1 MKRVLFLFIA
11 IVFLSGCGS
20 QTYTNE
26 DASKSPSLYTTQTS
40 SQSTSTVQTTKDTEA
55 SSEITSEEND
65 NTSSDIKEITVYI
78 TETGEKYHKDGCKY
92 LSKSKI
98 PISLSEAV
106 SEGYG
111 ACSVCKP
118 PVLEAAPTVTEKK
131 VQVEEEEI
139 TVYVTKTG
147 SKYHRAGCRYLSKSS
162 VPISLS
168 DAKSM
173 YSPCSVCDPPR

>member
-26 DASKSPSLYTTQTS
+26 DTNNSLSLYTTQTP

-55 SSEITSEEND
+55 TSEITSEEKNNVD
-65 NTSSDIKEITVYI
+65 SDTKEITVYI
-78 TETGEKYHKDGCKY
+78 TETGEKYHRDGCKY
-92 LSKSKI
+92 LSKSRI

-118 PVLEAAPTVTEKK
+118 PLLETAPTVTEKSA
-131 VQVEEEEI
+131 QVEQEEV
-139 TVYVTKTG
+139 TVYITKTG

-162 VPISLS
+162 IPISLS
-168 DAKSM
+168 DAKSR
-173 YSPCSVCDPPR
+173 YSPCSVCNPPR